1 MTVSGNL
8 KLKALEKA
16 FSSKPGT
23 VAVETSSSPA
33 MRSAAGKPQA
43 IEPDFSGVRR
53 ATAFYHSKVNA
64 GERTVLTA
72 GVEAANIKS

>member
-1 MTVSGNL
+1 MTVSASG
-8 KLKALEKA
+8 KLQALEKLLTT
-16 FSSKPGT
+16 KPGA
-23 VAVETSSSPA
+23 VAVATASSPT
-33 MRSAAGKPQA
+33 MRGSASKPQA

-53 ATAFYHSKVNA
+53 ATAFYHSKVHG